1 MNMKTTIQTKSIHRN
16 NNAKPCNNFCN
27 DLKPKPTNKIIVPKP
42 TNKII
47 VTSENFLTLAWRKK
61 TLGF

>member
-1 MNMKTTIQTKSIHRN
+1 MNMKTTLQIKSVQKTN
-16 NNAKPCNNFCN
+16 DAKSCDTTCN
-27 DLKPKPTNKIIVPKP
+27 DLKP

-47 VTSENFLTLAWRKK
+47 VTSENFLTLAWEKK